1 MGKVNTMKIPEFKR
15 IGKSAFKRRFINK
28 PLEPL
33 AGELYDH
40 LLQVYR
46 EKYGLFVLGPLF
58 RNLFAH
64 LTHFSCVLEFTKDIH
79 EDKWMDEH
87 YHIAAPDTLISIR
100 KGVDQALLQKGASLN
115 LTGDKIVFA
124 SVERKDLEP
133 IIMRWN
139 ELLMMV
145 PVTHTAEYNEYGVM
159 TDKYLQG
166 LEATLM
172 TIWDGINILATQARE
187 LYVEGVLRKI
197 KSSGIKPSN
206 ALYRDIYDCLKM
218 ADLITEEQIRLHDV
232 STNRYVRENYIK
244 AKYGRLPSNQ

>member
-1 MGKVNTMKIPEFKR
+1 MGKVRAMKVPEFKR
-15 IGKSAFKRRFINK
+15 IGKSAFERKFINK

-33 AGELYDH
+33 AGELYGH
-40 LLQVYR
+40 LLQIYK
-46 EKYGLFVLGPLF
+46 EKYGLFVLGPYF

-64 LTHFSCVLEFTKDIH
+64 LTHFSCVLEFVKDIH
-79 EDKWMDEH
+79 DDKWLDEH
-87 YHIAAPDTLISIR
+87 YQIGALDTLKNIR
-100 KGVDQALLQKGASLN
+100 IGVDKALVEEIASLN

-145 PVTHTAEYNEYGVM
+145 PDTHSVEYDKDGVL
-159 TDKYLQG
+159 TDKYLQD

-187 LYVEGVLRKI
+187 LYIAGVIQLVKD
-197 KSSGIKPSN
+197 SGIKPSN

-218 ADLITEEQIRLHDV
+218 ADLLTEEQIHLHDA

-244 AKYGRLPSNQ
+244 AKYGRLPSNK